1 MAAGTDFGAD
11 GEAVNPGR
19 RRGANVNRQR
29 ADARS
34 GSSGRAELTDYW
46 LACFVCFAWSAAAS
60 LHGIRRELP
69 RRARQVARVARLAMA
84 FEIGGGAHQQD
95 ADAAQTAGQQA
106 GIRQPGDAQRQIR
119 MVDGRI
125 VADQQH
131 STAAGT

>member
-46 LACFVCFAWSAAAS
+46 LACFVCFAWSAAGTVPPWG
-60 LHGIRRELP
+60 LWRR
-69 RRARQVARVARLAMA
+69 
-84 FEIGGGAHQQD
+84 HQSGLS
-95 ADAAQTAGQQA
+95 A
-106 GIRQPGDAQRQIR
+106 
-119 MVDGRI
+119 
-125 VADQQH
+125 
-131 STAAGT
+131 AAGGVVLSPRLLTILLARAMFAAVALAEVVGQE